1 MSMYYVVVIVM
12 TIMYVT
18 ISKKTNKQTQKD
30 SAFMEIIVL
39 EVFKS

>member
-12 TIMYVT
+12 TVT
-18 ISKKTNKQTQKD
+18 YAMISQKKTTQKD